1 MHAPVDPSP
10 GGVSPHPFAKPRTNR
25 QTYEFL
31 IRQMLRV
38 GTYSVL
44 LAVGLIFAHIIWK
57 GLPVVA
63 PAIQPKVTWV
73 LAKIPIP
80 YVVIDSNKPFINT
93 NFLTKLPETLH
104 VIEDKQGNIQET
116 SPQGSDVIK
125 KELGD
130 NMRSEKTISY
140 SGGGILGP
148 IVGTALLVIVC
159 MVVALFLGIASA
171 IYLSEYASHGK
182 FIEGV
187 RLAILNLAGVPSV
200 VFGLFGL
207 GIFVLSAPVLT
218 DTPHDRALFSL
229 PFLGR
234 LVSDGTELA
243 WLSACPDWLDWLPK
257 LFLFESISFQG
268 WDTCVLSGAFTLA
281 FVILP
286 VIITAS
292 EECLRAVPQGFR
304 ETSLAL
310 GATRWQTIW
319 RTVLPFAMPG
329 ILTSSILGIARAAG
343 ETAPIMFTAAL
354 AFKDKLPWEGDS
366 GFFGVFTQSVQAL
379 PYHIY
384 TIAARIPQSE
394 YSERAQ
400 YGSVFVFLVLV
411 LMFAITS
418 VLLRRKLRA
427 KYKW

>member
-1 MHAPVDPSP
+1 MHAPANPSAD
-10 GGVSPHPFAKPRTNR
+10 GVVPNPFAKPKTNR
-25 QTYEFL
+25 EAYEFL
-31 IRQMLRV
+31 IRQVLRA

-44 LAVGLIFAHIIWK
+44 LAVGLIFAHIIIK
-57 GLPVVA
+57 GVPVVFKTQA
-63 PAIQPKVTWV
+63 PFVNV
-73 LAKIPIP
+73 
-80 YVVIDSNKPFINT
+80 D
-93 NFLTKLPETLH
+93 FLTKLPETLH
-104 VIEDKQGNIQET
+104 VIEDKQGKIYET
-116 SPQGSDVIK
+116 SPTGSDVIK

-148 IVGTALLVIVC
+148 IVGTALLVLVC

-218 DTPHDRALFSL
+218 DTPHDRSLFSI
-229 PFLGR
+229 PLGFTY
-234 LVSDGTELA
+234 L
-243 WLSACPDWLDWLPK
+243 
-257 LFLFESISFQG
+257 SFQG

-366 GFFGVFTQSVQAL
+366 GFFGVLSQSVQAL

-411 LMFAITS
+411 LVFAITS

-427 KYKW
+427 KYQW

>member
-1 MHAPVDPSP
+1 MSSATASSSFLPPADATAVAN
-10 GGVSPHPFAKPRTNR
+10 PFAKRKSYRDTMESLVKILFFCA
-25 QTYEFL
+25 TYLIVIATASIFL
-31 IRQMLRV
+31 HIFIK
-38 GTYSVL
+38 GAPVL
-44 LAVGLIFAHIIWK
+44 FKSEA
-57 GLPVVA
+57 
-63 PAIQPKVTWV
+63 
-73 LAKIPIP
+73 
-80 YVVIDSNKPFINT
+80 PFINT
-93 NFLTKLPETLH
+93 TFLTELPETLH
-104 VIEDKQGNIQET
+104 IIEDKQGKIYET
-116 SPQGSDVIK
+116 TSVGSDTLK

-130 NMRSEKTISY
+130 NVRSEKTISY

-148 IVGTALLVIVC
+148 IVGTTLLVLVC
-159 MVVALFLGIASA
+159 IVVALFLGISSA
-171 IYLSEYASHGK
+171 IYLSEYAKPGK
-182 FIEGV
+182 FIEAV

-207 GIFVLSAPVLT
+207 GMFVLTAPVFT
-218 DTPHDRALFSL
+218 DVPHSRSL
-229 PFLGR
+229 LVIPLGF
-234 LVSDGTELA
+234 TNM
-243 WLSACPDWLDWLPK
+243 
-257 LFLFESISFQG
+257 SFQG
-268 WDTCVLSGAFTLA
+268 WDTSVLSGAFTLA

-292 EECLRAVPQGFR
+292 EECLRAVPLGFR

-319 RTVLPFAMPG
+319 KSVLPFAMPG

-354 AFKDKLPWEGDS
+354 AFKDKLPWEKEMPPLPADASFLAHWWQDIERFS
-366 GFFGVFTQSVQAL
+366 GTLTESVQAL

-384 TIAARIPQSE
+384 TLAARIPQNQ

-411 LMFAITS
+411 MSLAMAS